1 MKGWLYVLKNPSLNG
16 MYKIGYSNRDPIE
29 RCNELSNTSLPH
41 NYEIVYTVLIENAD
55 TLEQK
60 VHQSLNEY
68 RVVSNREFF
77 NTSIEIIKTEIDKSI
92 QFLGLKALYEEDKS
106 NRIDDRIAT
115 AITFDDIK
123 NFKQRII
130 DVYQSKIDENPRSY
144 EDYYYEFLIKN
155 KPIFIS
161 KLDSQLSD
169 SVMRNWYYSI
179 NSQIHINQE
188 ESKEWIYEYMEGLIS
203 TQISSLLHEYGI
215 QLDKN

>member
-1 MKGWLYVLKNPSLNG
+1 MLFRS
-16 MYKIGYSNRDPIE
+16 
-29 RCNELSNTSLPH
+29 
-41 NYEIVYTVLIENAD
+41 IVYTVLIENAD

-123 NFKQRII
+123 NFKQKII